1 MAVRESNQNNANRN
15 DTNPAQG
22 GPIDLEKVKQ
32 FAGMIQQWCADPK
45 RKEDLLHRLGDA
57 KDMVRYVAENAK
69 SFFDEK
75 TAGFMA
81 KAAEGNAEKAEGAD
95 YESMLS
101 KTVAQCMD
109 FVKAAAPKLKEM
121 EQQAVEKIKSD
132 ETAEKVKGMTEGI
145 RRRLADLLMTGLEPK
160 QESEK
165 KDGGD
170 QKQA

>member
-1 MAVRESNQNNANRN
+1 MESNQNNANQN
-15 DTNPAQG
+15 GTDTPQS

-45 RKEDLLHRLGDA
+45 RREDLFNRLGEA
-57 KDMVRYVAENAK
+57 KGLVKHVTDNAK
-69 SFFDEK
+69 TFFDETK
-75 TAGFMA
+75 AGFMA
-81 KAAEGNAEKAEGAD
+81 KAGEGHDEQIDDAD

-121 EQQAVEKIKSD
+121 EQQAVEKLKNE

-165 KDGGD
+165 KDGSED
-170 QKQA
+170 KPA